1 MGTPQN
7 TRLAP
12 SIGFAFVCERMDLLA
27 YAHIAEDKPLA
38 DWLIKQ
44 GMNPRQEYPCDYI
57 DKPMTSQNLQAM
69 LAS

>member
-1 MGTPQN
+1 
-7 TRLAP
+7 
-12 SIGFAFVCERMDLLA
+12 MDLLA